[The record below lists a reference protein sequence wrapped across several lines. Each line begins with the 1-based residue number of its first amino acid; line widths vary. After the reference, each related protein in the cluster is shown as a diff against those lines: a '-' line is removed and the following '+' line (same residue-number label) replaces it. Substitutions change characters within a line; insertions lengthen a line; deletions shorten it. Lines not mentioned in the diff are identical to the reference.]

1 MALQLTWFLLWGLLW
16 AIYFITD
23 GFDLGIGAL
32 YPFLGKSEN
41 DRRVMINS
49 MGPLWDGN
57 EVWLLT
63 AGGVT
68 FAAFPTVYAVMFS
81 SLYSA
86 LMLLLFALIVRG
98 VAFEFRGKIDS
109 PVWRRIWDG
118 CIFIGSF
125 LPALLLGVAFANI
138 FRGLP
143 IDENGL
149 FLGNLLTLLNP
160 YGLMGGVLFVLLFLI
175 HGAIWLAIKSQ
186 GDLHDRAL
194 KTANCLWPVLLLVAV
209 LFLSASFIATRLY
222 DNYLAHPALFIVI
235 LVTVA
240 ALLGIKLSLKRQAL
254 FKAWFASAMTI
265 IGATFFGVLGL
276 YPNMF
281 PSTLDPKFSLTA
293 HNASSS
299 ALTLKIML
307 AVALIFVPIVLVY
320 QAWAYKTFSGKIT
333 DADLAYDDA
342 Y

>member
-1 MALQLTWFLLWGLLW
+1 MALQLIWFILWGLLW

-23 GFDLGIGAL
+23 GFDLGIGSL

-41 DRRVMINS
+41 DRQVMIHS

-98 VAFEFRGKIDS
+98 VAFEFRGKVDS
-109 PVWRRIWDG
+109 PGWRRIWDA
-118 CIFIGSF
+118 CIFVGSF

-143 IDENGL
+143 IDGDGL
-149 FLGNLLTLLNP
+149 FHGNLLTLLNP
-160 YGLMGGVLFVLLFLI
+160 YGLLGGVLFVLLFLM
-175 HGAIWLAIKSQ
+175 HGAIWLAVKTQ
-186 GDLHDRAL
+186 GGLYDRAA
-194 KTANCLWPVLLLVAV
+194 KAANNLWPVLLVVAV
-209 LFLSASFIATRLY
+209 LFLVASFFATPLY
-222 DNYLAHPALFIVI
+222 DNYLAHPVMFVVI
-235 LVTVA
+235 LITVA
-240 ALLGIKLSLKRQAL
+240 ALLGIKVFLKKQAM
-254 FKAWFASAMTI
+254 FKAWFASALTI
-265 IGATFFGVLGL
+265 IGATFYGVLGL

-281 PSTLDPKFSLTA
+281 PSTLDPQFSLTA

-307 AVALIFVPIVLVY
+307 MVALIFVPVVIAY

-333 DADLAYDDA
+333 EEELAYDEF